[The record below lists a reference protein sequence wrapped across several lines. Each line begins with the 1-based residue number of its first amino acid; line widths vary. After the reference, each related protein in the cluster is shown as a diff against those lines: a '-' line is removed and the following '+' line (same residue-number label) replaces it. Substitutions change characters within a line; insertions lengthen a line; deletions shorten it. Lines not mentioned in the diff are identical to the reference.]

1 MSGSIMSVILVR
13 MVFLMVGQPAFLL
26 SSMHFWIIIAPV
38 LFYLKIQTLSKYVL
52 KSAKLNHLVLWLQP
66 IQLHT
71 QFLLVKIG
79 LPNLLIPSHL
89 VVAIASY
96 ILQLSK
102 KLIRLPTTQMQS
114 GQLLK
119 ALLRL
124 LQSPI
129 PSIIILK

>member
-13 MVFLMVGQPAFLL
+13 MVFLMAGQPAFLL
-26 SSMHFWIIIAPV
+26 SSMHICIIIAPV

-52 KSAKLNHLVLWLQP
+52 KSAKLNHLVLWLQQL
-66 IQLHT
+66 QLHT
-71 QFLLVKIG
+71 QFLLVKFG
-79 LPNLLIPSHL
+79 LPNQLIPSHR

-96 ILQLSK
+96 IRQLSK
-102 KLIRLPTTQMQS
+102 KLIRLPITQMQS

-119 ALLRL
+119 ALLLL

>member
-13 MVFLMVGQPAFLL
+13 MVFLMAGQPAFLL
-26 SSMHFWIIIAPV
+26 SSMHFCIIIAPV

-71 QFLLVKIG
+71 QFLRVKIG
-79 LPNLLIPSHL
+79 LPNLHIPSHL

-102 KLIRLPTTQMQS
+102 KLIRLRITQMQS